1 MEGNESMK
9 IFLVLT
15 TKLAIANFLS
25 GKDGALPMLNDNLG
39 DLCHVGLREA
49 IAASL
54 DVTESLEE
62 PSERGAAVVHIEYP
76 DSLHESLAFQGQ
88 VRTGVNKD
96 FLGAELWTITKEGCA
111 ILNRE
116 AQFTM
121 SVHPLPRLVRPRPA
135 QSATVH

>member
-1 MEGNESMK
+1 MK
-9 IFLVLT
+9 IYLVLT

-39 DLCHVGLREA
+39 DLAHTRFRDA

-54 DVTESLEE
+54 DVAESLEE
-62 PSERGAAVVHIEYP
+62 RSERGAAVVHIEYP
-76 DSLHESLAFQGQ
+76 DSLHESLAYQGHI
-88 VRTGVNKD
+88 RGGVQRD
-96 FLGAELWTITKEGCA
+96 FLGAELWAITREGCA

-121 SVHPLPRLVRPRPA
+121 SVHPRPLTTRA
-135 QSATVH
+135 LQARSDAVH

>member
-1 MEGNESMK
+1 MK

-15 TKLAIANFLS
+15 TKLAIANFLK
-25 GKDGALPMLNDNLG
+25 GKAHGLPMLNDNLG
-39 DLCHVGLREA
+39 DLCHLRLEDA

-76 DSLHESLAFQGQ
+76 NALHEQLAYHGHI
-88 VRTGVNKD
+88 RTGVQRD
-96 FLGAELWTITKEGCA
+96 FYGAELWTVTREGCA

-121 SVHPLPRLVRPRPA
+121 SVHPLPNVVRARPDL
-135 QSATVH
+135 SDTVH